1 MDTIHQATNDTARAN
16 EKSTENAVCIL
27 RNLSYRLAA
36 EVPDLQSQHEETMS
50 TDSDFIDCFGNWR
63 NKKRH
68 ERDVEFPRSHSI
80 HGRTGSETDGLYHPS
95 IIRSYLQLM
104 METQNSDTLEG
115 LAGAIQNLTAGQ
127 WQFSA
132 VLREAVR
139 AEKGLPVI
147 VDLLK

>member
-1 MDTIHQATNDTARAN
+1 MYNATSDTARAN

-50 TDSDFIDCFGNWR
+50 TDSELIDCFGNWR
-63 NKKRH
+63 NKKKIEKDRN
-68 ERDVEFPRSHSI
+68 ENFPRVHPI
-80 HGRTGSETDGLYHPS
+80 HRRTGSEMDGLYHPS

-104 METQNSDTLEG
+104 METSNSDTLEG